1 MVDSECDIDIYKSV
15 KISIGVVIRNSEILK
30 FVFDHLKTKKMHKHL
45 VKILPFVIWYVPD
58 RCKTRQMRD
67 EAFLNKWCNVWICS

>member
-30 FVFDHLKTKKMHKHL
+30 FVFDHLKTKKMLKHL

-58 RCKTRQMRD
+58 RCKTRQMCD